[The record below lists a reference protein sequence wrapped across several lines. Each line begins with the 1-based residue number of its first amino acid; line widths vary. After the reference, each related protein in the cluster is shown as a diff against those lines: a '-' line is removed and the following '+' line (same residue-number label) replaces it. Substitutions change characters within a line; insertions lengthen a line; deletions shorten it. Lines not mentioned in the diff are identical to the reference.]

1 MAVPPAPASP
11 PWHALAPA
19 EALAR
24 LQTTTEGLSVVE
36 AQTRLGRV
44 GPNALRPPPPLPLWR
59 IVADQLRSVV
69 VLLLLVAT
77 ALALVAGDR
86 LDALVI
92 GAVLLIN
99 LALGVGMELPARRA
113 MEALRALDVPRATV
127 MRDGE
132 PRDIDAREVVPGDV
146 IILEA
151 GYAVP
156 ADARLLRAVELQTV
170 EAALTGE
177 SLPVAKEVAEVA
189 ADTTLGER
197 RSMVH
202 GATLVAAGRGTAVV
216 VATGMETAVG
226 RIGVLVGGIVV
237 RRTPLERRL
246 DALGRRLA
254 GVAIAVA
261 VLVAGLSLLQ
271 GMPPAAV
278 LQLALALAVAA
289 VPEGLPAVVTI
300 AMAIGVHRM
309 ARRRALVRRLAA
321 VEALGSATVVCADK
335 TGTLTT
341 GEVTLTALWCDGRD
355 LDVTGVGF
363 APQGA
368 IFERGVPVTVD
379 RDPQLAAA
387 LRSAA
392 LAARGWA
399 AREGDRWVPHGDPID
414 VALLVGARKAGL
426 EREGLVVSAAE
437 VGELPFSSA
446 RMLTASFHRG
456 PDGLVAAVKGAPRSV
471 LARCARILGPQG
483 ERPLDEATRDAVL
496 AANDRLAAGGL
507 RVVAL
512 AGGPVREP
520 TEGALEGLTL
530 LGLAGLSDPPAPGVV
545 ETVGRFRAAG
555 IRTLMLTGDQ
565 PRTAV
570 AVGRAV
576 GLLSGDEE
584 AIEARELDR
593 LPAAELAARAGRL
606 GVVSRAGPEEKLR
619 VVAALQRRGE
629 TVAMLGDGVNDAPAL
644 RQADIG
650 VTMGRRGTELAKQA
664 ADVVLQDD
672 RFETIGVAL
681 EEGRVIDDNIRKFV
695 FYLFSCNMAEILVFL
710 GAGLAGWPA
719 PLTPLQ
725 ILWLN
730 LLTDSFPALAL
741 ALEPAEPDLMRR
753 PPRDPGA
760 ALLSGRLLG
769 ATVRYAGLIGAAT
782 LAAFAWG
789 RHRWPG
795 DPLAAGTIAFL
806 TLAAAQ
812 VLHLGNA
819 RSPGPVVAPRRA
831 LANRYAL
838 AAVALALGLQ
848 LAAAAWPPLAATL
861 GVRMPGATDWA
872 VIAALAA
879 VPALV
884 GQIVKL
890 ARRGGA

>member
-1 MAVPPAPASP
+1 
-11 PWHALAPA
+11 LAPA
-19 EALAR
+19 EALERLRTTAGGLSTAEARAR
-24 LQTTTEGLSVVE
+24 LD
-36 AQTRLGRV
+36 RV
-44 GPNALRPPPPLPLWR
+44 GPNVLRPPPPLPVWR

-77 ALALVAGDR
+77 ALALVAGDG
-86 LDALVI
+86 LDALAI
-92 GAVLLIN
+92 GAVLLVN
-99 LALGVGMELPARRA
+99 LALGVGTELPARRA
-113 MEALRALDVPRATV
+113 MEALRALDVPRASV
-127 MRDGE
+127 LRDGE
-132 PRDIDAREVVPGDV
+132 PRDLAARDIVPGDV
-146 IILEA
+146 MLLEA
-151 GYAVP
+151 GSGVP
-156 ADARLLRAVELQTV
+156 ADARLLRAAELRTV

-177 SLPVAKEVAEVA
+177 SLPVAKDVAPVA
-189 ADTTLGER
+189 ADATVAER
-197 RSMVH
+197 RSMVYA
-202 GATLVAAGRGTAVV
+202 GTLAAAGRAAAVV

-226 RIGVLVGGIVV
+226 RIGVLVGGIAAH
-237 RRTPLERRL
+237 RTPLERRL

-254 GVAIAVA
+254 GLALAVA
-261 VLVAGLSLLQ
+261 GLVAGLSLLQ
-271 GMPPAAV
+271 GVPPAAV
-278 LQLALALAVAA
+278 LQLAVALAVAA

-355 LDVTGVGF
+355 LEVTGVGF

-368 IFERGVPVTVD
+368 ILERGAPVTAE
-379 RDPQLAAA
+379 RDTQLATV

-399 AREGDRWVPHGDPID
+399 AREDDRWVPHGDPID
-414 VALLVGARKAGL
+414 VALLVGARKAGV
-426 EREGLVVSAAE
+426 EREPLAAATSE

-483 ERPLDEATRDAVL
+483 ERPLDDVTRAAVL

-507 RVVAL
+507 RVIAL
-512 AGGPVREP
+512 AGGPIHEP
-520 TEGALEGLTL
+520 VEGALEGLTL
-530 LGLAGLSDPPAPGVV
+530 LGLAGLADPPAPGVV

-576 GLLSGDEE
+576 GLLSDDAE

-593 LPAAELAARAGRL
+593 LPASELAARAGRL

-619 VVAALQRRGE
+619 VVAALQRHGE

-650 VTMGRRGTELAKQA
+650 VTMGRRGTELAKEA

-681 EEGRVIDDNIRKFV
+681 EEGRVIDDNVRKFV
-695 FYLFSCNMAEILVFL
+695 FFLFSCNMAEILVFL
-710 GAGLAGWPA
+710 GAGLLGWPA

-753 PPRDPGA
+753 PPRDPA
-760 ALLSGRLLG
+760 APLLSATLLG

-789 RHRWPG
+789 RQRWPG
-795 DPLAAGTIAFL
+795 DPLAAGTIAFM

-819 RSPGPVVAPRRA
+819 RSPGPVLAPRRA

-838 AAVALALGLQ
+838 VAVGLALGLQ
-848 LAAAAWPPLAATL
+848 LAVAAWRPLADTL
-861 GVRMPGATDWA
+861 EVRMPDAVDWA
-872 VIAALAA
+872 VIAVLAA

-884 GQIVKL
+884 GQIVKVT
-890 ARRGGA
+890 RRAAG